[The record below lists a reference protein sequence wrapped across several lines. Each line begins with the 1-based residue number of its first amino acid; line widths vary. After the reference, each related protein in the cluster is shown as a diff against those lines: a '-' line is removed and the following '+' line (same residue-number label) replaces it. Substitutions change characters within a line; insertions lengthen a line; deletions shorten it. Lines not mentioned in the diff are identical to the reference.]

1 MYRPFPTDRIAAALQ
16 SAKGVMVYE
25 KGLSYGNQGALY
37 ADLKSALYPYPN
49 RPRLHN
55 FIVGLGGRDIRT
67 DDLFQTL
74 KEACRQD
81 DSVAPEQQDPS
92 HWIGLQL

>member
-1 MYRPFPTDRIAAALQ
+1 
-16 SAKGVMVYE
+16 MVYE

-67 DDLFQTL
+67 EDLYRTL
-74 KEACRQD
+74 KAACLQEQQ
-81 DSVAPEQQDPS
+81 VAPEQQDTPQ
-92 HWIGLQL
+92 WIGLQL